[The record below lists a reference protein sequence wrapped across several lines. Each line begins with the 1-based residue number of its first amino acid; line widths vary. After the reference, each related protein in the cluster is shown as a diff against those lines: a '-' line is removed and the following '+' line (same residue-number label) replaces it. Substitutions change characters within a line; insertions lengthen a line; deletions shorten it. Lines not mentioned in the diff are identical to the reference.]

1 MTDHPATDD
10 IIGIGFGPANLSLAI
25 ALRDAV
31 GDGPPRPSLRF
42 IERQAEFGWHRAM
55 MLPGADM
62 QISFVKDL
70 VSLRD
75 PTSPFSFLNYL
86 HVKGRLS
93 TFLNLKTFNP
103 SRVEYNDYL
112 AWAADH
118 FSDVVAYGESV
129 EAVRPETRDGRLAA
143 FVVEARDG
151 TGARRLRRCR
161 HLIVAA
167 GGDPAIPEPFAA
179 HTRGG
184 RVIHTAWY
192 LPGIARALGA
202 PRLDGPEIRVLV
214 VGAGQ
219 SAVEIATDLGA
230 RYPRALIDLA
240 IRGPAL
246 KPADDSP
253 FVNEIFDPAAVDRI
267 HDAPAPVRADLIAA
281 HRATN
286 YAVVDADLIQDFYA
300 TLYEQEVSGVTRYR
314 LRRNTRVVALEA
326 VQEVGQEAGQKGGQ
340 GAAHE
345 PGPEGLCATLRDD
358 VAGTEVRQP
367 YAVVICATGYRRP
380 PVPAILDPVRPFMDG
395 AAVDRHYRL
404 PLVRAEPRVSLHL
417 QGFSEPTHGLTE
429 TLLSI
434 LPVRAGA
441 IAATILAEERAARAA
456 IRPAAAAP

>member
-25 ALRDAV
+25 ALQDAMR
-31 GDGPPRPSLRF
+31 DGPPRPAMRF
-42 IERQAEFGWHRAM
+42 IERQAQFGWHRAM

-112 AWAADH
+112 AWAADR
-118 FSDVVAYGESV
+118 FSDVVAYGETV

-151 TGARRLRRCR
+151 AGAHRLRRCR
-161 HLIVAA
+161 HLVVAA
-167 GGDPAIPEPFAA
+167 GGDPAIPAPFAA
-179 HTRGG
+179 HAQDR
-184 RVIHTAWY
+184 RVIHSSWY
-192 LPGIARALGA
+192 LPGIAQALGA
-202 PRLDGPEIRVLV
+202 PRLDGPEPRILV

-219 SAVEIATDLGA
+219 SAVEIATDLGE
-230 RYPRALIDLA
+230 RYPRALVDLA

-253 FVNEIFDPAAVDRI
+253 FVNEIFDPAAVDRV
-267 HDAPAPVRADLIAA
+267 HDAPEPVRAELIAA
-281 HRATN
+281 HRSTN

-314 LRRNTRVVALEA
+314 LRRSTRVVALEP
-326 VQEVGQEAGQKGGQ
+326 
-340 GAAHE
+340 AA
-345 PGPEGLCATLRDD
+345 EGMCATLRDD
-358 VAGTEVRQP
+358 VAGTEERQP
-367 YAVVICATGYRRP
+367 YAAVICATGYQRAT
-380 PVPAILDPVRPFMDG
+380 VPAILDPVRPYMDG
-395 AAVDRHYRL
+395 ATADRHYRL
-404 PLVRAEPRVSLHL
+404 PLVSAEPRVSLHL

-441 IAATILAEERAARAA
+441 IARTILDAERAARAA
-456 IRPAAAAP
+456 IRPAATAP

>member
-1 MTDHPATDD
+1 MTNHPATDD
-10 IIGIGFGPANLSLAI
+10 ILGIGFGPANLSLAI
-25 ALRDAV
+25 ALQDAM
-31 GDGPPRPSLRF
+31 GGALRPTMRF
-42 IERQAEFGWHRAM
+42 LERQDRFGWHRAM

-103 SRVEYNDYL
+103 SRIEYNDYL

-118 FSDVVAYGESV
+118 FSEAVAYGETVESV
-129 EAVRPETRDGRLAA
+129 QPEIRDGRRAA
-143 FVVEARDG
+143 IVIQARDG
-151 TGARRLRRCR
+151 AGSRCQRRCR
-161 HLIVAA
+161 HLVVAA
-167 GGDPAIPEPFAA
+167 GGDPAIPAPFAE
-179 HTRGG
+179 HRQDK
-184 RVIHTAWY
+184 RLIHASWY
-192 LPGIARALGA
+192 LPGIAEALGA
-202 PRLDGPEIRVLV
+202 PRLDGPEPRILV

-219 SAVEIATDLGA
+219 SAVEIVTDLGA
-230 RYPRALIDLA
+230 RYPRARIDLA

-267 HDAPAPVRADLIAA
+267 HDAPAPVRAELIAA

-300 TLYEQEVSGVTRYR
+300 TLYEQTVSGETRYR
-314 LRRNTRVVALEA
+314 LRRSTRVVALEPA
-326 VQEVGQEAGQKGGQ
+326 SD
-340 GAAHE
+340 
-345 PGPEGLCATLRDD
+345 GLWATLRDD
-358 VAGTEVRQP
+358 VAGTEARQP
-367 YAVVICATGYRRP
+367 YAAVICATGYQRAT
-380 PVPAILDPVRPFMDG
+380 VPAILDPLRPFMDG
-395 AAVDRHYRL
+395 ETVDRHYRL
-404 PLVRAEPRVSLHL
+404 PLAGAEPRVSLHL

-456 IRPAAAAP
+456 IRPAASAP

>member
-10 IIGIGFGPANLSLAI
+10 IVGIGFGPANLSLAI
-25 ALRDAV
+25 ALQDAV
-31 GDGPPRPSLRF
+31 GDGPPRPSMRF
-42 IERQAEFGWHRAM
+42 IERQARFGWHRAM

-75 PTSPFSFLNYL
+75 PTSRFSFLNYL

-118 FSDVVAYGESV
+118 FSDSVAYGETV
-129 EAVRPETRDGRLAA
+129 EAVRPEAREGRLAA
-143 FVVEARDG
+143 FVIEARDG
-151 TGARRLRRCR
+151 SGARRLRRCR
-161 HLIVAA
+161 HLVVAA
-167 GGDPAIPEPFAA
+167 GGDPAIPAPFAA
-179 HTRGG
+179 LAHDP
-184 RVIHTAWY
+184 RVIHSSWY
-192 LPGIARALGA
+192 LPGIAQALGA
-202 PRLDGPEIRVLV
+202 PRLDGPELPILV

-230 RYPRALIDLA
+230 RYPRALVDLA

-267 HDAPAPVRADLIAA
+267 HDAPPPVRAELIAA
-281 HRATN
+281 HRSTN

-300 TLYEQEVSGVTRYR
+300 TLYEQTVSGVTRYR
-314 LRRNTRVVALEA
+314 LRRSTRVVALEQA
-326 VQEVGQEAGQKGGQ
+326 R
-340 GAAHE
+340 E
-345 PGPEGLCATLRDD
+345 PAREPAPAGLCATLRDD
-358 VAGTEVRQP
+358 VAGTEERQP
-367 YAVVICATGYRRP
+367 YAAVICATGYRRAA
-380 PVPAILDPVRPFMDG
+380 VPAILDPVRPFMAG
-395 AAVDRHYRL
+395 ETVDRHYRL
-404 PLVRAEPRVSLHL
+404 PLAAAEPRVSLHL

-441 IAATILAEERAARAA
+441 IARTILGEERAARAA
-456 IRPAAAAP
+456 IRPAATAP